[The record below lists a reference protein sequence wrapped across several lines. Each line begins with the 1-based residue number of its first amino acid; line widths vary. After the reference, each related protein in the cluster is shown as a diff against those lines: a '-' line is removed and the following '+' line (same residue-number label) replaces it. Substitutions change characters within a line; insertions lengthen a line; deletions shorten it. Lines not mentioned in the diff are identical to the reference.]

1 MPIKQIPLD
10 ELIDKAGNL
19 PPMPM
24 VAQKAL
30 QIIQNPKSNMSDLA
44 NIIKLDQ
51 SMTSLILR
59 WVNSGYYNLRTKM
72 VSIEQAVSYLGQRTV
87 QNLVLSASISSYMN
101 RSAPGYALE
110 KGDLWKRSIG
120 MAAGARLIVKDIQPE
135 LAEEAY
141 YAGLFCDIGKL
152 AFDILLQKYPVNMK
166 AVGEHPFDEIENVV
180 FGYDHATVGAAIV
193 KRWNFPDYLSEIVQ
207 NHHTPAKVQP
217 RWRVLAYSVHA
228 ADAVMSMFGVGLG
241 VDAMQYQIDP
251 ETVNILKWT
260 DERFEVFYSRVL
272 PVVEEASAFLA
283 EKK

>member
-1 MPIKQIPLD
+1 MPIKPIPLD

-44 NIIKLDQ
+44 NVIKLDQ

-59 WVNSGYYNLRTKM
+59 WVNSGYYNLRSKM

-101 RSAPGYALE
+101 RASPGYALE

-120 MAAGARLIVKDIQPE
+120 MAAGARLIAKDIQPDI
-135 LAEEAY
+135 AEDAF
-141 YAGLFCDIGKL
+141 YAGMFCDVGKL
-152 AFDILLQKYPVNMK
+152 AFDLLLQKYPINMK
-166 AVGEHPFDEIENVV
+166 ALGEHPFDEVEKLV

-193 KRWNFPDYLSEIVQ
+193 KRWNFPEYMSEIIQ
-207 NHHTPAKVQP
+207 NHHTPANVKP
-217 RWRVLAYSVHA
+217 EYKILAYSVHA
-228 ADAVMSMFGVGLG
+228 ADAVMSMFGIGLG
-241 VDAMQYQIDP
+241 LDSMQYQLDP
-251 ETVNILKWT
+251 ETVNILKWN
-260 DERFEVFYSRVL
+260 DAHLEIFYNRVL
-272 PVVEEASAFLA
+272 PVVEEASSFLTGR
-283 EKK
+283 